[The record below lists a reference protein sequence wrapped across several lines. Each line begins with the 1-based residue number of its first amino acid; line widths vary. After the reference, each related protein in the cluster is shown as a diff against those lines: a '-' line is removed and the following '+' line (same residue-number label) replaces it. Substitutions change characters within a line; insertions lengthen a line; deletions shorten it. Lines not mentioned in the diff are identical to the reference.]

1 MMEILVGVG
10 CMMLMAAPI
19 VVLWVIGIDHMK
31 KNHPNYKGED
41 FLGEE

>member
-1 MMEILVGVG
+1 MMEILVGVL

-19 VVLWVIGIDHMK
+19 AVLWVIGIDHMK
-31 KNHPNYKGED
+31 SKHPDYKGED

>member
-1 MMEILVGVG
+1 MMEILVGIG
-10 CMMLMAAPI
+10 CVLLM
-19 VVLWVIGIDHMK
+19 VLPVTYLWIAGIDHMK